1 LGSNRKKKKFD
12 LSEVNKLPIIILL
25 LAIAV
30 FIAADLLLGFDFN
43 WVDYAIVII
52 IALFG
57 IKGYI
62 TGIINTVFSVVGYL
76 FGLLIA
82 YLFTPKASLLI
93 MQKTAIGDKVGQK
106 LNELIPALSNI
117 GNFKASESESLLEIL
132 NNVPQIGSSVSENP
146 LLQQIMTVTK
156 SAADTSTMYSET
168 VVTLNDLIVYSILKI
183 IVFIIL
189 FIAIKLIFVILG
201 KYLSKIINTT
211 AVMGTANRTAGM
223 ALGLATGILICY
235 IVFVFAIPA
244 LGAIQVLKVPE
255 GYTESVVLIWFNK
268 LIQLII

>member
-1 LGSNRKKKKFD
+1 MGSNRKKKKFD

-93 MQKTAIGDKVGQK
+93 MQK
-106 LNELIPALSNI
+106 
-117 GNFKASESESLLEIL
+117 
-132 NNVPQIGSSVSENP
+132 
-146 LLQQIMTVTK
+146 QQ
-156 SAADTSTMYSET
+156 
-168 VVTLNDLIVYSILKI
+168 
-183 IVFIIL
+183 
-189 FIAIKLIFVILG
+189 
-201 KYLSKIINTT
+201 
-211 AVMGTANRTAGM
+211 
-223 ALGLATGILICY
+223 
-235 IVFVFAIPA
+235 
-244 LGAIQVLKVPE
+244 
-255 GYTESVVLIWFNK
+255 
-268 LIQLII
+268 